1 MNDHNQYNYVN
12 PNNLSLDSWLDREII
27 EPFSI
32 RDNELNFKTKDIWNA
47 LKQQNW
53 YYPNSN

>member
-1 MNDHNQYNYVN
+1 MEFLVN
-12 PNNLSLDSWLDREII
+12 LFIQWLDREII